1 MHRSRLTFVC
11 FSSTACISGCDF
23 DTTGDLCG
31 WTTEAENPAIFG
43 FEQWGGSTE
52 TEGSGPEDDFS
63 KPGCKLFFSM
73 LTLTLKVYLRQT
85 FLSSFAFI
93 VSE

>member
-1 MHRSRLTFVC
+1 MFVC

-31 WTTEAENPAIFG
+31 WTTEAENPAISG

-73 LTLTLKVYLRQT
+73 
-85 FLSSFAFI
+85 
-93 VSE
+93 